1 MTTGLSTLIIRTRK
15 SAIPATCASCRARGI
30 FTEKFARHALDCHTR
45 PGSRPRASP
54 MTGSSRYPVRCG
66 ISIDHRR
73 SRVLDHPLSR
83 MMTAMIMSRR
93 HQGTPM
99 QTPREILADLWTSAG
114 GDASALDAVTLTGEE
129 PQLPSSFRV
138 AVAAQASIAA
148 AGLAAAQIWKLRSG
162 RSQDVAVDMRHAVV
176 ECRSE
181 RYLRGAGKPPSPA
194 GDAIAGVYKT
204 RDQRFVRLHTNF
216 PHHRDAVCK
225 VLNCKPEREDV
236 QAALMQWDGEAF
248 ETAAHAGGCVV
259 AMMRS
264 HDEWS
269 ALPHAK
275 ALAALP
281 PVSIAKIRE
290 AAPHPRPAGAR
301 PPAGLPVLDLSRVI
315 AGPVAGRT
323 LAVHGAD
330 VLLISGRDLPFI
342 PWLTIDNGRGKLTCF
357 VELKSEQGRGVLRE
371 LLAQADIFSQG
382 YRPCSIA
389 ALGFSPEE
397 AAKIN
402 PGIAYVS
409 LSAYGHAGPWAERR
423 GFDSLV
429 QTATGFNHAE
439 GQAAG
444 VEGPQELPV
453 QMLDHATGYLMA
465 FGAVMAKARQSREGG
480 SWHVRVSLA
489 QTGRWLWNLG
499 RVADGFKTEDL
510 KGDAVRTFLEEVPSG
525 FGALRSV
532 THAALLSKTP
542 AFWARPAM
550 PLGSHPAEWPMR
562 S

>member
-1 MTTGLSTLIIRTRK
+1 
-15 SAIPATCASCRARGI
+15 
-30 FTEKFARHALDCHTR
+30 
-45 PGSRPRASP
+45 
-54 MTGSSRYPVRCG
+54 
-66 ISIDHRR
+66 
-73 SRVLDHPLSR
+73 
-83 MMTAMIMSRR
+83 
-93 HQGTPM
+93 M
-99 QTPREILADLWTSAG
+99 QSPREILTDLWALAG
-114 GDASALDAVTLTGEE
+114 GDPSALDAVTLTGEE

-138 AVAAQASIAA
+138 AAAAQASIAA
-148 AGLAAAQIWKLRSG
+148 TGLAAAQVWKLRSG
-162 RSQDVAVDMRHAVV
+162 QSQDVAVDMRHAVV

-181 RYLRGAGKPPSPA
+181 RYLRVDGKPPPPA
-194 GDAIAGVYKT
+194 WDAIAGIYRT

-216 PHHRDAVCK
+216 RHHRDAVCQL
-225 VLNCKPEREDV
+225 LNCKPERDEV
-236 QAALMQWDGEAF
+236 QAALMRWDGEAF
-248 ETAAHAGGCVV
+248 ETAAYASGCVV

-264 HDEWS
+264 YQEWS
-269 ALPHAK
+269 DLPHAG

-281 PVSIAKIRE
+281 LLSIEKIGE
-290 AAPHPRPAGAR
+290 AAPRPWPRGDR
-301 PPAGLPVLDLSRVI
+301 PLAGLRVLDLSRVI

-330 VLLISGRDLPFI
+330 VLLISGPDLPAS
-342 PWLTIDNGRGKLTCF
+342 PWLTIDTGRGKLTSF
-357 VELKSEQGRGVLRE
+357 VELKSEQGRDSLRG
-371 LLAQADIFSQG
+371 LLASADIFSQG
-382 YRPCSIA
+382 YRPQALA
-389 ALGFSPEE
+389 ALGFSPQD
-397 AAKIN
+397 AARIS
-402 PGIAYVS
+402 PGIVYVS

-444 VEGPQELPV
+444 VDGPKELPA

-489 QTGRWLWNLG
+489 RTGQWLWNLG
-499 RVADGFKTEDL
+499 RVPDGFKTEDL
-510 KGDAVRTFLEEVPSG
+510 KGETVQPFIEEIPSG
-525 FGALRSV
+525 FGPLRSV
-532 THAALLSKTP
+532 RHSTVLSKTP